1 MQKDRLPV
9 WALAWIAVVLAAMV
23 VFLANQD
30 AVDRLLAVS
39 GLERV
44 LYPQGKAAGV
54 EVVQAPEV
62 SPEVL
67 LDPAPEAPR
76 VLVETPTVSG
86 PGTGSDVEPGATE
99 PAAAEEPEPPLPT
112 APNTYRLYFLKLSP
126 EGRLEPSAFVRELPA
141 GSTPL
146 GATIRAL
153 LLGPTLQDKA
163 QGALTMIPQGTK
175 LLSLRIKDRIAL
187 VSLSSEFEH
196 NASGLE
202 GIAGQLR
209 ELVWTATQFGTVDGV
224 QVLIEGQYRD
234 FLGDSEGIFLSEPLT
249 RASLP

>member
-23 VFLANQD
+23 VFLANQE

-54 EVVQAPEV
+54 QVVQAPEA

-67 LDPAPEAPR
+67 LDPAPETPR
-76 VLVETPTVSG
+76 VIPEPEATVIDTAPPTEATPTE
-86 PGTGSDVEPGATE
+86 EPD
-99 PAAAEEPEPPLPT
+99 PEPPLPT

-126 EGRLEPSAFVRELPA
+126 EGRLEPSAFIRELPA

-146 GATIRAL
+146 AATIKAL

-163 QGALTMIPQGTK
+163 QGALSMIPQGTK
-175 LLSLRIKDRIAL
+175 LLSLRIKDKVAL
-187 VSLSSEFEH
+187 VSLSAEFEH
-196 NASGLE
+196 NPSGLE

-224 QVLIEGQYRD
+224 QILIEGQYRD
-234 FLGDSEGIFLSEPLT
+234 FLGDNEGIFLSEPLT

>member
-9 WALAWIAVVLAAMV
+9 WVLAWIAIVLAAMV
-23 VFLANQD
+23 AFLANQE

-44 LYPQGKAAGV
+44 LYPQGKAAGIQL
-54 EVVQAPEV
+54 VQAPEA

-76 VLVETPTVSG
+76 VIQDPQTEASPEA
-86 PGTGSDVEPGATE
+86 SDAPVAEEP
-99 PAAAEEPEPPLPT
+99 EPEPPLPT

-126 EGRLEPSAFVRELPA
+126 EGRLEPSAFIRELPA

-175 LLSLRIKDRIAL
+175 LLSLRIKDKVAL
-187 VSLSSEFEH
+187 VSLSAEFEH
-196 NASGLE
+196 NPSGLE

-209 ELVWTATQFGTVDGV
+209 ELVWTATQFGTVNGV
-224 QVLIEGQYRD
+224 QILIEGQYRD
-234 FLGDSEGIFLSEPLT
+234 FLGDNEGIFLSEPLT
-249 RASLP
+249 RSSLP

>member
-1 MQKDRLPV
+1 MQKDRLPL
-9 WALAWIAVVLAAMV
+9 WALAWIAVVLVAVV
-23 VFLANQD
+23 VFLANQG

-44 LYPQGKAAGV
+44 LYPQGKAAGAQ
-54 EVVQAPEV
+54 VVQAPEA

-67 LDPAPEAPR
+67 LDPAPEAPQVLDPR
-76 VLVETPTVSG
+76 V
-86 PGTGSDVEPGATE
+86 AITE
-99 PAAAEEPEPPLPT
+99 PSDSADAPAEEPAPEPTPEPPLPT

-146 GATIRAL
+146 AATIKAL

-163 QGALTMIPQGTK
+163 QGALTMVPPGTK
-175 LLSLRIKDRIAL
+175 LISLRIKDRIAL

-196 NASGLE
+196 NSSGLE

-234 FLGDSEGIFLSEPLT
+234 FLGDNEGIFLSEPLT
-249 RASLP
+249 RKSLP